1 MKSWFDV
8 ICCRSSKSILGSH
21 NENTYRLL
29 LEFLIEESSN
39 SNERIVNFLITRIIN
54 IQKQSEPVPDDFPKN
69 FSFLEYAIL
78 NLDLL
83 FADVD
88 FKEHYIKNGREEGRL
103 FSIK

>member
-1 MKSWFDV
+1 
-8 ICCRSSKSILGSH
+8 
-21 NENTYRLL
+21 